1 MTEERFR
8 NMENLLNMLFD
19 SHVQFHSEMQELKE
33 AQIRQAGEIG
43 EHRAAIRDL
52 IVVSRTVLDSIM
64 QLRSDTDKLREAQE
78 VTDKKLQ
85 ALIETVDR
93 IVRKPN
99 A

>member
-33 AQIRQAGEIG
+33 TQLRQSAEIDR
-43 EHRAAIRDL
+43 HNAAIRDL
-52 IVVSRTVLDSIM
+52 IIVSRTLVES
-64 QLRSDTDKLREAQE
+64 QQ

>member
-1 MTEERFR
+1 
-8 NMENLLNMLFD
+8 
-19 SHVQFHSEMQELKE
+19 MQELKD
-33 AQIRQAGEIG
+33 AQIRQAGEI
-43 EHRAAIRDL
+43 EQHTAAIRDL

-64 QLRSDTDKLREAQE
+64 QHRSDIDKLREAQE